1 MSKRFIVDSKNI
13 KKVDNNI
20 SIFGDEAHHI
30 NVLRYRVKDKV
41 FINEYEVEITE
52 MDKEYVSG
60 VIVGSLEEKG
70 VPNTNVTL
78 VQAYLKSDKMEYV
91 TQKAV
96 ELGAK

>member
-13 KKVDNNI
+13 KKLEDKI

-41 FINEYEVEITE
+41 YINEYEVEITD

-91 TQKAV
+91 TQ
-96 ELGAK
+96 